1 MTEIINEVTFGGSN
15 DISVFSL
22 SALGSCVENVH
33 FGSGFV
39 PEKQNVRK
47 CLCIKQEQNHIHTH
61 TLSLA
66 LTHSRTRTHTHTL
79 THAHTHTHTHTLT
92 MN

>member
-61 TLSLA
+61 A
-66 LTHSRTRTHTHTL
+66 RTHAR
-79 THAHTHTHTHTLT
+79 THAHTHTHTLT